1 MCPSRSTDN
10 KNLLTV
16 NQKAC
21 RNTKGEPRIHIHYY
35 AHVVRLVLGRKLVRR
50 AGLCFRSSAN
60 GAVDKMM
67 HAGPWAK
74 LSMDLDALVC
84 MHRLRRLLEVNFVS
98 PSKLRCCA
106 NSLKQFTY
114 PSFAWLLLPGV
125 VCPSVYAGAVFAPT
139 YPVWQAPTKS
149 TGRKA
154 SPYRATIDAS
164 SRI

>member
-1 MCPSRSTDN
+1 MF
-10 KNLLTV
+10 
-16 NQKAC
+16 QK
-21 RNTKGEPRIHIHYY
+21 
-35 AHVVRLVLGRKLVRR
+35 LRKRCI
-50 AGLCFRSSAN
+50 G
-60 GAVDKMM
+60 DKRM
-67 HAGPWAK
+67 HASPWAK

-125 VCPSVYAGAVFAPT
+125 DCLSVYAGAVFAPT

-164 SRI
+164 SRIYTRSHLHKDGFPNGLREQQGHGKPSGGPTENLQWPDGPRS